1 MAVRLR
7 RCFRGE
13 ETRVTERKL
22 PSSDLAALDQKF
34 WQQME
39 RERETFQASKTTSPA
54 NQLGNRPASGQRGQ
68 TPNR

>member
-1 MAVRLR
+1 M
-7 RCFRGE
+7 
-13 ETRVTERKL
+13 TERKL